1 MGVNEKKI
9 VRVDKAYVCSQA
21 GENASSQIPAT
32 NTVIYDGKTYYCHP
46 IYHNYAASKDG
57 YIINRKR

>member
-32 NTVIYDGKTYYCHP
+32 KTFIHNEKTYYVIQFTQIMLP
-46 IYHNYAASKDG
+46 QKMDTSLIAKD
-57 YIINRKR
+57 